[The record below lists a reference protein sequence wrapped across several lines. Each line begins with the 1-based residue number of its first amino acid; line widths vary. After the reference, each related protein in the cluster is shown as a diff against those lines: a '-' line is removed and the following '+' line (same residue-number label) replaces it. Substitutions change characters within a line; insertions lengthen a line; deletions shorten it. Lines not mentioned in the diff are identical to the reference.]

1 LNKSN
6 SIKKDYQLHHVDS
19 TAPPPSAYSS
29 HQAQIISALST
40 YQMEGRMPVSENQL
54 RRQQSQVGP
63 HTQTTSHLPYLAN
76 DKMRHLSM
84 NTDSSSSSYSSN
96 SHGHKSMG
104 SIVTSDTAS
113 AITDY
118 NVHLASSVNLSNLSR
133 TETGGSG
140 STGTSSKKQL
150 KEEKKA

>member
-1 LNKSN
+1 MM
-6 SIKKDYQLHHVDS
+6 KKDYQLHHVDS

-29 HQAQIISALST
+29 HQAQVISALST
-40 YQMEGRMPVSENQL
+40 YQMEGGMPVSGNQL
-54 RRQQSQVGP
+54 RRQQSQTS
-63 HTQTTSHLPYLAN
+63 HQSQSLSHLPYLAN
-76 DKMRHLSM
+76 DKMRHLSI
-84 NTDSSSSSYSSN
+84 NTDSSSSSSYSSN
-96 SHGHKSMG
+96 GHGRKSMG

-140 STGTSSKKQL
+140 STGTSSKQQL
-150 KEEKKA
+150 KDEKKA